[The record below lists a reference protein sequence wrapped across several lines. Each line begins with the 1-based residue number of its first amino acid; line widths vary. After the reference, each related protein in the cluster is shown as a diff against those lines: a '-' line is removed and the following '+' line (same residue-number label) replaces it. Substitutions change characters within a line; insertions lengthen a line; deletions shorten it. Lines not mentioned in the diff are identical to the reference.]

1 MKKNTRGILGLTT
14 ALFLAAGMTAC
25 GGGGGGEGGGGGG
38 GGTAGGGGGQ
48 AEGKIAFLMPDRAS
62 TRYEQQDSP
71 LFKAKVE
78 ELCGGCEVLYQNADG
93 DANKQQQQ
101 ANAMITQGVEVL
113 VLDPVDSTAAASLV
127 NTAKGQG
134 IKVVTYDR
142 PVPDTPAD
150 FYVSFDNKK
159 IGSLIAEDLVKKLDA
174 DGEETGGVL
183 MVNGSPTDR
192 AAQLIKE
199 GATEAV
205 EASEYEILASYDT
218 PEWQPSKAQDWVAG
232 QITQFGE
239 DITGI
244 VAAND
249 GTAGGSIAALK
260 AAGVSPFPPVTGND
274 AEVAAIQ
281 RIIKGDQY
289 NTISKPIKIVAEKSA
304 EVAVQLLNGETP
316 EPDATLFNTPSALFV
331 PTVVTKENVKEVIF
345 DGGIYKPEEICTG
358 EYKAGCDELGIE

>member
-1 MKKNTRGILGLTT
+1 MKKSTRGALGLSA
-14 ALFLAAGMTAC
+14 ALVLAVGMAAC
-25 GGGGGGEGGGGGG
+25 GGGGDSGGGSSSG
-38 GGTAGGGGGQ
+38 A
-48 AEGKIAFLMPDRAS
+48 AAGKIAFLMPDRAS

-78 ELCGGCEVLYQNADG
+78 ELCPDCEVLYQNADG

-101 ANAMITQGVEVL
+101 ANAMITQGVKVL
-113 VLDPVDSTAAASLV
+113 VLDAVDSTAAASLV
-127 NTAKGQG
+127 STAKGQG

-159 IGSLIAEDLVKKLDA
+159 IGSLIAEDLVKHLDSTG
-174 DGEETGGVL
+174 DTTGGLL

-205 EASEYEILASYDT
+205 KASQHPVLASYDT
-218 PEWQPSKAQDWVAG
+218 PEWQPAKAQDWVAG
-232 QITQFGE
+232 QITQYG
-239 DITGI
+239 DKITGI

-260 AAGVSPFPPVTGND
+260 AAGVTPIPPVTGND
-274 AEVAAIQ
+274 AEIAAIQ
-281 RIIKGDQY
+281 RIIGESQY
-289 NTISKPIKIVAEKSA
+289 NTISKPIKIVAEKAA
-304 EVAVQLLNGETP
+304 EVSVQLLNNQTP
-316 EPDATLFNTPSALFV
+316 TPDATLFDTPSALFV
-331 PTVVTKENVKEVIF
+331 PTVVTRENVKEVIF
-345 DGGIYKPEEICTG
+345 DGGIYKPSEVCTG
-358 EYKAGCDELGIE
+358 EYAKGCDELGIK

>member
-1 MKKNTRGILGLTT
+1 MKKSIRGAWGLS
-14 ALFLAAGMTAC
+14 AAMVLAASLAAC
-25 GGGGGGEGGGGGG
+25 GNGGGGEGGEGGGGGG
-38 GGTAGGGGGQ
+38 ATGGSA
-48 AEGKIAFLMPDRAS
+48 GKIAFLMPDRAS

-78 ELCGGCEVLYQNADG
+78 ELCPDCEVLYQNADG

-101 ANAMITQGVEVL
+101 ANAMITQGVKVL

-127 NTAKGQG
+127 GNAQGQG

-159 IGSLIAEDLVKKLDA
+159 IGSLIAEDLIKHMA
-174 DGEETGGVL
+174 SEGNTDGGLL

-205 EASEYEILASYDT
+205 EASDHPILASYDT

-239 DITGI
+239 RIDGV

-249 GTAGGSIAALK
+249 GTAGGAIAALK
-260 AAGVSPFPPVTGND
+260 AAGVDPMPPVTGND
-274 AEVAAIQ
+274 AEIAAIQ
-281 RIIKGDQY
+281 RIIAGSQY
-289 NTISKPIKIVAEKSA
+289 NTISKPIRIVAEKSA

-316 EPDATLFNTPSALFV
+316 EADATLFETPSALFV
-331 PTVVTKENVKEVIF
+331 PTVVTKDNVKEVIF
-345 DGGIYKPEEICTG
+345 DGGIYEASEVCTG
-358 EYKAGCDELGIE
+358 EYKKGCDELDIQ

>member
-1 MKKNTRGILGLTT
+1 MKKSTQGILGLAASL
-14 ALFLAAGMTAC
+14 ALAVGMTAC
-25 GGGGGGEGGGGGG
+25 GDGGGGEGGGTEGGG
-38 GGTAGGGGGQ
+38 GGS

-101 ANAMITQGVEVL
+101 ANAMITQGVKVL

-127 NTAKGQG
+127 STAKGQG

-142 PVPDTPAD
+142 PVPDTQAD

-159 IGSLIAEDLVKKLDA
+159 IGSLIAEDLVKCLDGQGN
-174 DGEETGGVL
+174 DDGGVL

-199 GATEAV
+199 GATEAI
-205 EASEYEILASYDT
+205 EASNHPILASYDT
-218 PEWQPSKAQDWVAG
+218 PEWQPAKAQDWVAG

-239 DITGI
+239 DITGV

-249 GTAGGSIAALK
+249 GTAGGAIAALK

-274 AEVAAIQ
+274 AEIAAIQ
-281 RIIKGDQY
+281 RIISGDQY

-316 EPDATLFNTPSALFV
+316 EPDATLFDTPSALFV

-345 DGGIYKPEEICTG
+345 DGGIYQASEVCTG
-358 EYKAGCDELGIE
+358 EYKKGCDELDIK

>member
-1 MKKNTRGILGLTT
+1 MKNSTRGALGLSA
-14 ALFLAAGMTAC
+14 ALVLAVTLGAC
-25 GGGGGGEGGGGGG
+25 GGGESGGGGGG
-38 GGTAGGGGGQ
+38 GGSESSGSA
-48 AEGKIAFLMPDRAS
+48 AGKIAFLMPDRAS

-78 ELCGGCEVLYQNADG
+78 ELCPDCEVLYQNADG

-101 ANAMITQGVEVL
+101 ANAMITQGVKVL
-113 VLDPVDSTAAASLV
+113 VLDAVDSTAAASLV
-127 NTAKGQG
+127 STAKGQG

-159 IGSLIAEDLVKKLDA
+159 IGTLIAEDLVKHLDSTG
-174 DGEETGGVL
+174 DKTGGLL

-205 EASEYEILASYDT
+205 KASQHPVLASYDT
-218 PEWQPSKAQDWVAG
+218 PEWQPAKAQDWVAG

-239 DITGI
+239 KITGI

-260 AAGVSPFPPVTGND
+260 AGGVTPIPPVTGND
-274 AEVAAIQ
+274 AEIAAVQ
-281 RIIKGDQY
+281 RIIGESQY
-289 NTISKPIKIVAEKSA
+289 NTISKPIKIVAEKAA
-304 EVAVQLLNGETP
+304 EVSVQLLNNQTP
-316 EPDATLFNTPSALFV
+316 SPDATLFDTPSALFV
-331 PTVVTKENVKEVIF
+331 PTVVTRENVKQVIF
-345 DGGIYKPEEICTG
+345 DGGIYKPSEVCTG
-358 EYKAGCDELGIE
+358 EYAKGCEELGIK

>member
-1 MKKNTRGILGLTT
+1 MKKHLRGILGLTT

-25 GGGGGGEGGGGGG
+25 GNGGGGEGGTEGGGG
-38 GGTAGGGGGQ
+38 GGEAS
-48 AEGKIAFLMPDRAS
+48 GKIAFLMPDRAS

-78 ELCGGCEVLYQNADG
+78 ELCSDCEVLYQNADG

-101 ANAMITQGVEVL
+101 ANAMITQGVKVL
-113 VLDPVDSTAAASLV
+113 VLDAVDSTAAASLV
-127 NTAKGQG
+127 STAKGQG

-159 IGSLIAEDLVKKLDA
+159 IGNLIATDLVEKLDA
-174 DGEETGGVL
+174 DGDTTGGVL

-199 GATEAV
+199 GAEEAV
-205 EASEYEILASYDT
+205 DASQHEVLASYDT

-232 QITQFGE
+232 QITQFG
-239 DITGI
+239 DKITGI

-260 AAGVSPFPPVTGND
+260 AAGVTPFPPVTGND

-281 RIIKGDQY
+281 RIISGDQY

-304 EVAVQLLNGETP
+304 EVAVQLLRGETP
-316 EPDATLFNTPSALFV
+316 EADATLFDTPSALFV

-345 DGGIYKPEEICTG
+345 DGGIYEASEVCTG
-358 EYKAGCDELGIE
+358 EYKKGCDELDIK